1 MTQLVRNGPIRQ
13 AVRLGSFM
21 LGWQVGSHLEWNVGD
36 RQFLAQG
43 GLSVAEDFTGDD
55 LGMYPCKGK
64 SFVSLKIQ
72 VLEKYRENNAYKYNG
87 VGWLFQSSVDAL
99 QRDNEKL
106 RNNETVKIT
115 V

>member
-1 MTQLVRNGPIRQ
+1 MECG
-13 AVRLGSFM
+13 G
-21 LGWQVGSHLEWNVGD
+21 QVFS
-36 RQFLAQG
+36 AQG
-43 GLSVAEDFTGDD
+43 GSPVAEDFTGDD

-64 SFVSLKIQ
+64 SSVSLEIQ
-72 VLEKYRENNAYKYNG
+72 ALEKYKENNAYKYNG
-87 VGWLFQSSVDAL
+87 VGWLFQSFVDAL